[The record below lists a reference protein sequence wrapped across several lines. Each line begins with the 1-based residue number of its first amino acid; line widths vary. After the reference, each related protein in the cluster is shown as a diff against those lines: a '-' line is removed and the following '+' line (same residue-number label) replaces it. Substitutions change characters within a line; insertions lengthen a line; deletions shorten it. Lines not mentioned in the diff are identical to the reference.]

1 MIAKDMKRGDVLV
14 YNGSPI
20 IVENLQVQTPSAR
33 GAATLYKFRCRN
45 LITKDKIDLKL
56 KGTDMLDE
64 ADFRRRAVTYS
75 YADASDVYFM
85 DAETYEMYNIAKED
99 VAEELN
105 YIKEGLEGI
114 FALIYEDRCVA
125 INLPVT
131 VEMLVTQCDPAAR
144 GNSATSRE
152 KPATIETGLVVM
164 VPEYLEQGEIIKVDT
179 RTGEFLGRANKES
192 PQNNIITR

>member
-56 KGTDMLDE
+56 KGSDMLDE

-75 YADASDVYFM
+75 YSDASDVYFM
-85 DAETYEMYNIAKED
+85 DAETYEMYSIAKED

-152 KPATIETGLVVM
+152 KPATVETGLVVM

-179 RTGEFLGRANKES
+179 RTGEFLGRANK
-192 PQNNIITR
+192 

>member
-56 KGTDMLDE
+56 KGTDTLEE
-64 ADFRRRAVTYS
+64 ADFSHRSVNYS
-75 YADASDVYFM
+75 YADASDVFFI
-85 DAETYEMYNIAKED
+85 DNETYEMYSIPRED
-99 VAEELN
+99 IVEELN
-105 YIKEGLEGI
+105 YLKEGLEGI
-114 FALIYEDRCVA
+114 FALIYEERCVA

-131 VEMLVTQCDPAAR
+131 VEMLVTRCDPAAR

-152 KPATIETGLVVM
+152 KPATTETGLIVM
-164 VPEYLEQGEIIKVDT
+164 VPEYLEEGEIIKVDT
-179 RTGEFLGRANKES
+179 RTGEFLGRANK
-192 PQNNIITR
+192 

>member
-56 KGTDMLDE
+56 KGTDTLDE

-75 YADASDVYFM
+75 YADSSDVYFM

-99 VAEELN
+99 L
-105 YIKEGLEGI
+105 K
-114 FALIYEDRCVA
+114 
-125 INLPVT
+125 
-131 VEMLVTQCDPAAR
+131 
-144 GNSATSRE
+144 
-152 KPATIETGLVVM
+152 
-164 VPEYLEQGEIIKVDT
+164 
-179 RTGEFLGRANKES
+179 
-192 PQNNIITR
+192 

>member
-45 LITKDKIDLKL
+45 LIKIDLKL
-56 KGTDMLDE
+56 KGTDTLDE

-75 YADASDVYFM
+75 YADSSDVYFM

-99 VAEELN
+99 VEEEMN
-105 YIKEGLEGI
+105 YIKDGLEGL

-125 INLPVT
+125 INLPVA
-131 VEMLVTQCDPAAR
+131 VELLVTKCDPAAR

-152 KPATIETGLVVM
+152 KPATVETGLVVM
-164 VPEYLEQGEIIKVDT
+164 VPEYLEEGEMIKIDT
-179 RTGEFLGRANKES
+179 RTGQFLGRANK
-192 PQNNIITR
+192 

>member
-1 MIAKDMKRGDVLV
+1 MIAKDMKRGDVVV

-20 IVENLQVQTPSAR
+20 IVENLQVQSPSAR

-56 KGTDMLDE
+56 KGSDTLEE
-64 ADFRRRAVTYS
+64 ADFRRRAVSFS
-75 YADASDVYFM
+75 YADPTDVYFLDM
-85 DAETYEMYNIAKED
+85 ENYETYSIAREDIGEEM
-99 VAEELN
+99 N
-105 YIKEGLEGI
+105 YIKDGIDGI

-125 INLPVT
+125 VNLPAT

-164 VPEYLEQGEIIKVDT
+164 VPEYLEEGEIIKVDT
-179 RTGEFLGRANKES
+179 TTGEFLGRVNK
-192 PQNNIITR
+192 

>member
-56 KGTDMLDE
+56 KGSDALDE
-64 ADFRRRAVTYS
+64 ADFRRREVTYS
-75 YADASDVYFM
+75 YADADSVYFL
-85 DAETYEMYNIAKED
+85 DKENYETYDIAKED
-99 VAEELN
+99 ISEEMN
-105 YIKEGLEGI
+105 YLKEGLEGI
-114 FALIYEDRCVA
+114 FALIYEERCVA
-125 INLPVT
+125 ISLPVT

-152 KPATIETGLVVM
+152 KPAVIETGLTVM

-179 RTGEFLGRANKES
+179 RTGEFLGRANK
-192 PQNNIITR
+192 

>member
-45 LITKDKIDLKL
+45 LITKDKVDLKL
-56 KGTDMLDE
+56 KGTDVLDE
-64 ADFRRRAVTYS
+64 ADFRRREVTY
-75 YADASDVYFM
+75 
-85 DAETYEMYNIAKED
+85 TYEMYNIAKED
-99 VAEELN
+99 IAEELN
-105 YIKEGLEGI
+105 YIKDGLEGI
-114 FALIYEDRCVA
+114 FALIYEERCVA

-131 VEMLVTQCDPAAR
+131 VEMLVTKCDPAAR

-152 KPATIETGLVVM
+152 KPATTETGLVVM
-164 VPEYLEQGEIIKVDT
+164 VPEYLEEGEIIKVDT
-179 RTGEFLGRANKES
+179 RTGEFLGRANK
-192 PQNNIITR
+192 

>member
-56 KGTDMLDE
+56 KGTDTLDE
-64 ADFRRRAVTYS
+64 ADFRRREVTFS
-75 YADASDVYFM
+75 YADPSDVYFL
-85 DAETYEMYNIAKED
+85 DKENYETYNIARED
-99 VAEELN
+99 IADEMN
-105 YIKEGLEGI
+105 YIKDGLEGI
-114 FALIYEDRCVA
+114 FALIYEERCVA
-125 INLPVT
+125 VNLPVT
-131 VEMLVTQCDPAAR
+131 VELLVTKCDPAAR

-152 KPATIETGLVVM
+152 KPATVETGLTVM
-164 VPEYLEQGEIIKVDT
+164 VPEYLEEGEIIKVDT
-179 RTGEFLGRANKES
+179 RTGEFLGRAGK
-192 PQNNIITR
+192 